1 MANERLLFYRCS
13 QRGSPSVLG
22 QGEDGRHYVVP
33 SRPVFFQTCPATRR
47 QGQVPHR
54 PRGEMSHSSRPAVPR
69 SPRQS
74 PAVSAS
80 HPQSPYSL
88 VLTVTGDHSLLS
100 CSFCVLFFYAL
111 VLYLLLPYCFISL
124 WCFSLSLDFP
134 SRNPVWIDGTGD
146 GNPTYGCHGYWGC
159 ASTGTKGFVRC
170 PFFRQ
175 KWTFLNKQFSTLL
188 IYKHLKYFHQLGN
201 HYLLKPLR
209 VEV

>member
-54 PRGEMSHSSRPAVPR
+54 PRGETSHSSRPAAPR

-88 VLTVTGDHSLLS
+88 VLTVTGYHSLLS
-100 CSFCVLFFYAL
+100 CSFCVLFFTPWYYIYCYRI
-111 VLYLLLPYCFISL
+111 VSFVFGVFPYHSISPAVTRFGL
-124 WCFSLSLDFP
+124 MELEMEIQLMAIMD
-134 SRNPVWIDGTGD
+134 TGVVR
-146 GNPTYGCHGYWGC
+146 YGD
-159 ASTGTKGFVRC
+159 KRVRPM
-170 PFFRQ
+170 PFLRQ
-175 KWTFLNKQFSTLL
+175 KWTFLNKQFSTCLYTNTWN
-188 IYKHLKYFHQLGN
+188 ISTS
-201 HYLLKPLR
+201 
-209 VEV
+209 